1 MFKFALGVLVGAGVM
16 YVGSE
21 EVRDNLEK
29 ARNSF
34 SQLMNDK
41 REFNREM
48 ARRIIAM
55 REDGTLDDFINGK
68 RRLYY

>member
-1 MFKFALGVLVGAGVM
+1 MLKFALGVLVGAGIM

-41 REFNREM
+41 REFNKEM
-48 ARRIIAM
+48 ARRIITM